1 MAPYTRAV
9 EGDVRASVLAA
20 GPEIWRPAGQQDAP
34 PTDVGLLDVVPLA
47 VGALAIG
54 ASRGEIVAAPVLL
67 DGTRPRRARPGDGVL
82 AALGRAV
89 AEPIAGLN
97 GRAAR
102 GVTAGGDE
110 RSLGDH
116 TNELAIVG
124 ERSVVKVFARTS
136 PGPQPAVDLP
146 AHLTAVGFTEM
157 PASVGSVWWRDAL
170 VATVT
175 AYVPDAADGWE
186 WYVAEVEA
194 AAVGTA
200 AWSVVDQQAAS
211 IGMLVARLHRALAT
225 SSDVFPSPVAW
236 ADADRIA
243 GWRRSAEATLAN
255 AAALI
260 DGLEGERLRRI
271 APAARLALASLDRVQ
286 RTPIMRIHG
295 DLHVGQVLRTPDGPL
310 RVNDFDGNPLS
321 PAAERSE
328 LQAPA
333 RDVAWMLAA
342 IDHVGRV
349 VAHRRPDV
357 GGVIVRRIERARE
370 AFLAAYRDGL
380 GDRRDLFD
388 ERLLRPFSVAQ
399 EAHEFVYAA
408 RYQPAWRY
416 VPDAALPAALA
427 RVDAARTDEPEGRS
441 IG

>member
-9 EGDVRASVLAA
+9 EGDVRAAVLAA
-20 GPEIWRPAGQQDAP
+20 GPEIWRPAGQQDT
-34 PTDVGLLDVVPLA
+34 PTDVELLDVVPLV

-54 ASRGEIVAAPVLL
+54 ASHGEILVAPVLL
-67 DGTRPRRARPGDGVL
+67 DGSRPLRARPGDGVL
-82 AALGRAV
+82 AALGGAV
-89 AEPIAGLN
+89 AEPVAGLT
-97 GRAAR
+97 GRPAGDAA
-102 GVTAGGDE
+102 ADGDE

-157 PASVGSVWWRDAL
+157 PASLGSVWWRDAL

-194 AAVGTA
+194 AVAGTA
-200 AWSVVDQQAAS
+200 AWSVVDRRAAEV
-211 IGMLVARLHRALAT
+211 GMLVARLHRALAT
-225 SSDVFPSPVAW
+225 SSALFPSPVAW
-236 ADADRIA
+236 ADADRVA

-260 DGLEGERLRRI
+260 DGPEGERLRNVE
-271 APAARLALASLDRVQ
+271 PAAHAALASLDRVQ

-295 DLHVGQVLRTPDGPL
+295 DLHVGQVLRTPDGAL
-310 RVNDFDGNPLS
+310 RINDFDGNPLS
-321 PAAERSE
+321 PVADRSE
-328 LQAPA
+328 PQAPA

-349 VAHRRPDV
+349 VAHRRPDA
-357 GGVIVRRIERARE
+357 GSVIVRRIERARE

-388 ERLLRPFSVAQ
+388 ERLLLPFAVAQ

-427 RVDAARTDEPEGRS
+427 RVDAARTDSPGS
-441 IG
+441 